1 VNRVWAH
8 LMGRGLVEPVD
19 DFRLTNPAANPE
31 LLDALA
37 RHFTESG
44 YALHQLVRTITA
56 SAAYQRSTQ
65 ISLTNVRDEQNYSR
79 FLLKPIEAE
88 VLFDA
93 ICQTTGVAEKFDGV
107 PAGSRAIQLWDSEVK
122 HYFLKLFGRP
132 VRASACEC
140 ERVSEPTVS
149 QVLHVLNSPAIQSKI
164 SHADGNV
171 VRFVG
176 AYQND
181 DELVERL
188 YLQCLSRYPTSEERQ
203 TSGDYLRRA
212 DDRQAAAEDI
222 AWSML
227 NSIEFLFN
235 H

>member
-1 VNRVWAH
+1 
-8 LMGRGLVEPVD
+8 MGRGLVEPVD
-19 DFRLTNPAANPE
+19 DFRLTNPPSNPE

-37 RHFTESG
+37 KGFTESG
-44 YALHQLVRTITA
+44 YDLHELIRTITA

-65 ISLTNVRDEQNYSR
+65 INPTNERDEQNYSR
-79 FLLKPIEAE
+79 FLLKPLEAE

-93 ICQTTGVAEKFDGV
+93 ICQTTGVSEKFDGI

-122 HYFLKLFGRP
+122 HYFLRLFGRP
-132 VRASACEC
+132 VRESACEC

-149 QVLHVLNSPAIQSKI
+149 QVLHVVNSTVIQDKI

-171 VRFVG
+171 VRFV
-176 AYQND
+176 NTFKNN

-188 YLQCLSRYPTSEERQ
+188 YLQFLSRYPTNKERQ
-203 TSGDYLRRA
+203 VTVDHLRRSS
-212 DDRQAAAEDI
+212 DRRTAAEDI
-222 AWSML
+222 AWSMI